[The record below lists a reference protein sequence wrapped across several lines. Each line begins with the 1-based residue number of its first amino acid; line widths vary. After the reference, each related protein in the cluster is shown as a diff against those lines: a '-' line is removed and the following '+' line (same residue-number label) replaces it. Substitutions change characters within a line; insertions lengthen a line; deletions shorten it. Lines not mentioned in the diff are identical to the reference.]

1 MYNEKS
7 ESVLLS
13 YDIIGQTLFHCRT
26 GIDSQKRTQRKTYWR
41 RKSESLFSEGVE
53 GAIALFVDF
62 QIVHDKIKTK
72 QMTVADKD
80 IENRLLQ
87 SLIFFMF

>member
-1 MYNEKS
+1 MKNQRVFYYHMTSLDKLCSIAEQG
-7 ESVLLS
+7 L
-13 YDIIGQTLFHCRT
+13 IT
-26 GIDSQKRTQRKTYWR
+26 QKRTQRKTYWR

-62 QIVHDKIKTK
+62 QIVYDKIKTK